1 MTALLVDDLGSA
13 AEHAL
18 AAAARTRP
26 VPAPAPAAEEPS
38 TTVTSDGAAHPETG
52 PAAATSDDAT
62 DRATR
67 RVPARGPST
76 AAPEQAARP
85 TRSDER
91 PHPDRASSPGTTGRA
106 AVVAR
111 PAGPRARLVRPAAPA
126 RVLRAAGPHH
136 LRVPTLAERL
146 DVLRVQDRS
155 PVLDAADEDRGA
167 VPDADPAAFAGRL
180 ALATV
185 EVLGG
190 HRPAGQLARWLT
202 PGVLDALQVRAAIT
216 QRVHGARP
224 TARSPQLRR
233 VRACAVDPHTLEA
246 CAVVDDGPV
255 VRAVAVRLETHR
267 GTWRATVLEIG

>member
-18 AAAARTRP
+18 AAAAQTRP
-26 VPAPAPAAEEPS
+26 TPVPSPADAEPSTPAPAGDAGRLEAR
-38 TTVTSDGAAHPETG
+38 
-52 PAAATSDDAT
+52 PAAATPDDAT
-62 DRATR
+62 SDATR
-67 RVPARGPST
+67 RLPAPGPSA
-76 AAPEQAARP
+76 AAPQRP
-85 TRSDER
+85 AGPTTSAER
-91 PHPDRASSPGTTGRA
+91 PHEDRTSATGTRRGA
-106 AVVAR
+106 AVAR
-111 PAGPRARLVRPAAPA
+111 PAGPRARLVRSAAPA
-126 RVLRAAGPHH
+126 RVLRATGPHH

-202 PGVLDALQVRAAIT
+202 PGVLDALQVRAGIT

-224 TARSPQLRR
+224 TSRSPQLRR